1 MPPRRSPRSWAAA
14 STNAR
19 DLDLLRAAVG
29 DDRLTYIGQSYGT
42 LLGAT
47 YASLF
52 PGRARALVL
61 ADPVDAD
68 TWTNRPLEAIR
79 EQSASFEDLL
89 DRFFAACA
97 AHQAACKFGGEDPE
111 DAFELTLDSLD
122 RAPAPVPG
130 GRPVD
135 GDDARMAAVQAML
148 SPRDWPRLAAALPSA
163 QAGDGTGLRRL
174 ADEFLD
180 RQPDGTSPLIDGY
193 WATLSLD
200 MDYPRTV
207 APFLAAGRHAFSLFP
222 NVFWNSGYAELPL
235 GLSPVRGRPF
245 RGPFVNSPAAG
256 TALVIGMTHDP
267 NTPYAWAKRLTADF
281 GNARLLT
288 LRGDGHDIL
297 SSLNPCI
304 LGRAILY
311 LEEGTLPE
319 VGATCRREPP
329 FAE

>member
-1 MPPRRSPRSWAAA
+1 M
-14 STNAR
+14 
-19 DLDLLRAAVG
+19 
-29 DDRLTYIGQSYGT
+29 
-42 LLGAT
+42 
-47 YASLF
+47 
-52 PGRARALVL
+52 L

-148 SPRDWPRLAAALPSA
+148 SPRDWPRLAAALTSA
-163 QAGDGTGLRRL
+163 RAGDGT
-174 ADEFLD
+174 
-180 RQPDGTSPLIDGY
+180 
-193 WATLSLD
+193 
-200 MDYPRTV
+200 
-207 APFLAAGRHAFSLFP
+207 
-222 NVFWNSGYAELPL
+222 
-235 GLSPVRGRPF
+235 
-245 RGPFVNSPAAG
+245 
-256 TALVIGMTHDP
+256 
-267 NTPYAWAKRLTADF
+267 PYASAKRLTADL

-304 LGRAILY
+304 LGQCSSTWRRAR
-311 LEEGTLPE
+311 
-319 VGATCRREPP
+319 CRRSARPAGESRRSPNDGRLT
-329 FAE
+329 ER